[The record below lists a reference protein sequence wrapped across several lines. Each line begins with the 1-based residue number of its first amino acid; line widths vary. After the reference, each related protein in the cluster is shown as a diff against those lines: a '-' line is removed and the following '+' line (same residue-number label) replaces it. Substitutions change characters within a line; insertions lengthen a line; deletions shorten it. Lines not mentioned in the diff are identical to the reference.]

1 MDYKMKVA
9 YSPDGLEVRYEDDGE
24 TVSEIIPQD
33 VLQSLDLAIRIDE
46 YISLT
51 QTLEGA
57 GDAALGQIDP
67 TQASGEAIRAVKDQ
81 AAIPLNE
88 QISAYK
94 QLREDIAYMDYKMK
108 VAYSPDGLEVR
119 YEDNGETVSEV
130 IPQEVLQSLDLAI
143 RIDVSPID
151 PYSKLAQETALE
163 RLMTAGNI
171 TFEEY
176 VNLLDTSSTVPKAKL
191 EQVIKARVPEIPE
204 ETIGGVEDA
213 TNEMQFE
220 EQGQMY

>member
-9 YSPDGLEVRYEDDGE
+9 YSPEGLEVRYTDNNE
-24 TVSEIIPQD
+24 TVSEIIPQ
-33 VLQSLDLAIRIDE
+33 
-46 YISLT
+46 
-51 QTLEGA
+51 
-57 GDAALGQIDP
+57 
-67 TQASGEAIRAVKDQ
+67 
-81 AAIPLNE
+81 
-88 QISAYK
+88 
-94 QLREDIAYMDYKMK
+94 
-108 VAYSPDGLEVR
+108 
-119 YEDNGETVSEV
+119 
-130 IPQEVLQSLDLAI
+130 EVLENIDLSI

-204 ETIGGVEDA
+204 EMIGGLEDT
-213 TNEMQFE
+213 TNEMQFQE
-220 EQGQMY
+220 MY